1 MHKSSA
7 QLNLTSAQLRSVL
20 AVADCRSF
28 IAAAFALKLSQ
39 PALTRTV
46 KRVESLIGVKL
57 FSRTTRQL
65 SLTHAGRE
73 FATLARRLL
82 TDLKL
87 GVESLRQLEGGER
100 GQVALSSVVPL
111 TDAAFAAEIAHYSS
125 GTPGVEVHLRQ
136 GLQSQVVDDVRSGA
150 ADLAIG
156 YLDDLP
162 ATITTEEVRR
172 EHFYVVCP
180 RRWPLA
186 ERRVIALRALK
197 DATLVS
203 FPPESQT
210 RWVVDG
216 AAKSLGLSLRYSI
229 TVNQRATLLELV
241 RHGAGMAVVPGSDC
255 PDPQDQ
261 DFAVRL
267 LVHKRLY
274 CRLGLM
280 WLRERPLSDPAIR
293 FMPFIQAW
301 LEEQRSPPRASNWA
315 RPTGA

>member
-7 QLNLTSAQLRSVL
+7 QLNLTAAQLRSVL
-20 AVADCRSF
+20 AVADYRSF

-87 GVESLRQLEGGER
+87 GVDSLRQLEGGER

-111 TDAAFAAEIAHYSS
+111 TDAKFAAQLAHYCS

-136 GLQSQVVDDVRSGA
+136 GLQSQIVDDVRSGA
-150 ADLAIG
+150 VDFAIG

-162 ATITTEEVRR
+162 SMITTEDVFR

-186 ERRVIALRALK
+186 ERRVIDLRALK
-197 DATLVS
+197 DAALVS

-216 AAKSLGLSLRYSI
+216 AAKSLGLSLRHSI
-229 TVNQRATLLELV
+229 TV
-241 RHGAGMAVVPGSDC
+241 
-255 PDPQDQ
+255 
-261 DFAVRL
+261 
-267 LVHKRLY
+267 
-274 CRLGLM
+274 
-280 WLRERPLSDPAIR
+280 
-293 FMPFIQAW
+293 
-301 LEEQRSPPRASNWA
+301 
-315 RPTGA
+315 